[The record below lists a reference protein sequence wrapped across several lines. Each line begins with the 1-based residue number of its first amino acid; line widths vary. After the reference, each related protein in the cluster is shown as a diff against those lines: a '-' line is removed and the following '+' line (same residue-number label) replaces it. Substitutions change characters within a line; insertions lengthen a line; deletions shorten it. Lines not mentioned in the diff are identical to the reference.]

1 MKAGELLKQ
10 IERYLQY
17 KEKLDK
23 KHMPDDDAKIRI
35 SCNFNK
41 LKVFYTLTSITPI
54 HFNHCNSILELSNH
68 NDNEISLN
76 NMCNEL
82 RENSDMDIAF
92 IIYDDEGNHITGIGG
107 NGKFDIN
114 IRNGISITLCVEVVL
129 V

>member
-10 IERYLQY
+10 IESYLY
-17 KEKLDK
+17 KEKLDRRR
-23 KHMPDDDAKIRI
+23 MLDDDAKIRI
-35 SCNFNK
+35 SCKFNK
-41 LKVFYTLTSITPI
+41 LKVFYSLTSITPI

-92 IIYDDEGNHITGIGG
+92 IIYDDEDNHITAIGE
-107 NGKFDIN
+107 NDKFDIDINN
-114 IRNGISITLCVEVVL
+114 ITFRSLYVDVETK
-129 V
+129 

>member
-10 IERYLQY
+10 IERYLRY
-17 KEKLDK
+17 KEKLYK

-35 SCNFNK
+35 SYNFNK
-41 LKVFYTLTSITPI
+41 LRVFYTLTSITPI

-82 RENSDMDIAF
+82 RENSDMNIAF
-92 IIYDDEGNHITGIGG
+92 VIYDDEGNHITGIGE
-107 NGKFDIN
+107 NDKFDIN
-114 IRNGISITLCVEVVL
+114 INNITSRSLYIDVETK
-129 V
+129 

>member
-10 IERYLQY
+10 IEIYLQY

-23 KHMPDDDAKIRI
+23 KHMPDDDANIRI

-92 IIYDDEGNHITGIGG
+92 IIYDDEGNPITGIGE

-114 IRNGISITLCVEVVL
+114 IRNITSISLYIDVETK
-129 V
+129 